1 LTRPNEKDEELLVHG
16 DAPQRVTTNEPS
28 IGYAAWM
35 GMTLPK
41 GAWRLPVEAQITG

>member
-1 LTRPNEKDEELLVHG
+1 MLC
-16 DAPQRVTTNEPS
+16 A
-28 IGYAAWM
+28 GYAACM